1 MTTAIDA
8 LIMMLGC
15 ICHIFPW
22 HLQQMYLFSLILE
35 ATAALF
41 RLPQHSNPGVAELDY
56 YSVNPM
62 NWNKPCGCA
71 VGGCILPAP
80 LTCQAVVALDLGA
93 LHRPP
98 LLFCQLGRGLVQQ
111 VDLRAR
117 RPVDNLHPFELQQR
131 PMVLADRF
139 PEFLLFI
146 ASVAFR
152 LEVDGFLDFRLHL
165 HFSRTGPIPAAV
177 SSGGRCEAPSNSLR
191 VAFEALQLLG
201 FHVS

>member
-1 MTTAIDA
+1 
-8 LIMMLGC
+8 
-15 ICHIFPW
+15 
-22 HLQQMYLFSLILE
+22 
-35 ATAALF
+35 
-41 RLPQHSNPGVAELDY
+41 
-56 YSVNPM
+56 M
-62 NWNKPCGCA
+62 NWNQPCGCA
-71 VGGCILPAP
+71 AGGCILPAR

-131 PMVLADRF
+131 PMVLADRL
-139 PEFLLFI
+139 PEFLLLI
-146 ASVAFR
+146 TSVAFR

-165 HFSRTGPIPAAV
+165 HFSRAGPIPAAV

-191 VAFEALQLLG
+191 VAFETLQLLG
-201 FHVS
+201 FHVCQ